1 MTWQTNI
8 VPPKGLPVFEPG
20 WVWLVGAGPGDP
32 GLITLHGVNA
42 LAQADVIVYD
52 ALVDTRILD
61 MAKPHA
67 ERIYAGK
74 RGGKPSPTQISISE
88 RLVELA
94 KAGHRVLRLK
104 GGDPFVFGR
113 GGEEALAL
121 VGAGV
126 PFRVVPG
133 VTAAIA
139 GTAYAGMPATHRD
152 ANSAVTFITGHSMTG
167 DVPDNLNWDA
177 VTNGAPVLIFYMAI
191 KHFGRIAEKLQECGR
206 AADEPVAFVASA
218 TTADQKV
225 HVCTLETAAEVAKK
239 VSPPA
244 IVVVGPVVKLREQ
257 LDWLGKAAEW
267 QAKAAD
273 PV

>member
-67 ERIYAGK
+67 ERIFAGK
-74 RGGKPSPTQISISE
+74 RGGKPSPTQTSISE

-167 DVPDNLNWDA
+167 EVPDNLNWDA

-206 AADEPVAFVASA
+206 PADEPVAFVASA

-225 HVCTLETAAEVAKK
+225 HVCTLDTAAEVAKK